1 MLYQRNIKLMYAIS
15 FFQGMVFYGSIA
27 TLYRQACGLSLFQI
41 TLIESIFSVAC
52 ILLELPWGIVA
63 DWLGY
68 RRTILLCSTLFFV
81 SKIIFWQAESFGGFL
96 CERLLLSVVISGLS
110 GVDDTILFLSCEKGQ
125 AQRVFSIYGY
135 FGTLG
140 MILASV
146 CFSLFLSENFR
157 AAAFWTVVSYAIAA
171 ALSFGLK
178 EVGNPA
184 APTLSSQIA
193 AFRPGSFLKN
203 RFVIFLIAMAIT
215 QEVYQLII
223 VFFSQPLYAQAG
235 WSTATMGTVHIVL
248 QLLSMSVVFSDALT
262 KRWKPRLFLPL
273 LLVFSSLCAFL
284 LSFSLPSALL
294 FLGVA
299 GIQTSC
305 SLLGPLQA
313 NIQNEAITEQNRA
326 TALSAQ
332 SLLMRGI
339 AIGVNLSL
347 GRLSESSLSASL
359 SASGLLLLGALFC
372 VLLWQR
378 SQPRS
383 TQ

>member
-68 RRTILLCSTLFFV
+68 RRTMLLCSTLFFV
-81 SKIIFWQAESFGGFL
+81 SKIIFWKADSFGGFL

-215 QEVYQLII
+215 
-223 VFFSQPLYAQAG
+223 S
-235 WSTATMGTVHIVL
+235 
-248 QLLSMSVVFSDALT
+248 LLS
-262 KRWKPRLFLPL
+262 
-273 LLVFSSLCAFL
+273 
-284 LSFSLPSALL
+284 SFSASR
-294 FLGVA
+294 FMRKQDGVR
-299 GIQTSC
+299 QPWEPCT
-305 SLLGPLQA
+305 
-313 NIQNEAITEQNRA
+313 
-326 TALSAQ
+326 
-332 SLLMRGI
+332 
-339 AIGVNLSL
+339 
-347 GRLSESSLSASL
+347 
-359 SASGLLLLGALFC
+359 LFC
-372 VLLWQR
+372 
-378 SQPRS
+378 SFFP
-383 TQ
+383 